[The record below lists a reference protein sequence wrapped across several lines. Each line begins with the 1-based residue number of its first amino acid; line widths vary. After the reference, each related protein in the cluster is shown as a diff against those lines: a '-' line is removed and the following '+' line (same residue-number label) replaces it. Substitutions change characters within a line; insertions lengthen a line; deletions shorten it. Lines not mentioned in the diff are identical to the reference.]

1 MKTVTLNCWE
11 NFRCVAERCRH
22 SCCVGWEIGVDE
34 ESLAHL
40 SLPLEQLPVGFL
52 YRHLSG
58 AEDSGGLRGRVAF
71 SMLSFRVL
79 YALAAAGEGSV
90 EELCELARLYSGEI
104 EYSDENLP
112 ALLALC
118 AT

>member
-1 MKTVTLNCWE
+1 MLERLERLSSDWDTVLSRLDAAPKGE
-11 NFRCVAERCRH
+11 Q
-22 SCCVGWEIGVDE
+22 SG
-34 ESLAHL
+34 LAHL
-40 SLPLEQLPVGFL
+40 SLPLEQLLVGFL

-58 AEDSGGLRGRVAF
+58 AEDPGGLRGRVAF
-71 SMLSFRVL
+71 SVLSFRVL